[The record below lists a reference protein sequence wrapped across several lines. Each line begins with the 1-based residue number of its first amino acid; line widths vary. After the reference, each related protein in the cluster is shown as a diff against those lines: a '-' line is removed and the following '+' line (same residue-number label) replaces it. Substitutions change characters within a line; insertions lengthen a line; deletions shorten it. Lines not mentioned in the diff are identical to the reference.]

1 MNMPDAS
8 KQILVI
14 VESLLLIGERALAI
28 VRSLNLI
35 KARTVP
41 YSYENLLLDF
51 HLDLKDLHGQR
62 AVLTRK
68 QRVHF
73 FTAEA
78 GVLSSPVWGE
88 GTQLRRFELT
98 GAMRLGARPDG
109 FRQVLMLG
117 LQRPTVKDLKAAVVS
132 RQTMANA
139 FLRKQEYMEA
149 VVERPTKRLTLRAVF
164 PKGRPPT
171 DAYLSTSSG
180 VAEKLSVRIGQDGRA
195 RISWSFNQPA
205 LDTVYSM
212 RWAW

>member
-8 KQILVI
+8 KQILAI

-41 YSYENLLLDF
+41 YSYENLLLEF
-51 HLDLKDLHGQR
+51 HLDLTDPQGRR
-62 AVLTRK
+62 ALLTRK

-98 GAMRLGARPDG
+98 GATRLGARPDG
-109 FRQVLMLG
+109 SRQVLMLG
-117 LQRPTVKDLKAAVVS
+117 LRRPAVKDLKAEVLS
-132 RQTMANA
+132 RQTMLDS
-139 FLRKQEYMEA
+139 FLREQEYMEA
-149 VVERPTKRLTLRAVF
+149 VVERPTKRLRLRAVF

-180 VAEKLSVRIGQDGRA
+180 GQERLPVRIGQDGRA
-195 RISWSFNQPA
+195 RISWSFKQPT